1 MCTVTII
8 PLAGS
13 DQGGPGYRLKVNRD
27 ELRTRPEASPP
38 VWREVHPSGMS
49 GPTRRAIYPVD
60 PKGGGTWVAAAPGG
74 LAMAVLN
81 LNLTPAPPVPADLI
95 SRGAI
100 IPGLVGYSHADEV
113 IAGLERMDLERYKPF
128 RLVVMDLARV
138 EAGAGPDVAACLRP
152 VEAAWDRD
160 SLRVVEHRCWNGGDG
175 VSVGGCWASSGLG
188 DAVVQVRLP
197 LWEGMLMAPAAD
209 AAAVQERFHAHRWP
223 DRTHQSVLMTR
234 PDARTVS
241 ITTVEVRA
249 RTAVEAGVGADV
261 RMWYQPVQ
269 DGPTPVIRREP
280 LGVAGLAG

>member
-8 PLAGS
+8 PLEGA
-13 DQGGPGYRLKVNRD
+13 GYRLKVNRD

-49 GPTRRAIYPVD
+49 GPSRRAIYPVD

-74 LAMAVLN
+74 LAMAILN

-100 IPGLVGYSHADEV
+100 IPGLVGHARADDV

-128 RLVVMDLARV
+128 RLVVMDLMRV
-138 EAGAGPDVAACLRP
+138 GGSQDGPEAGQVRP
-152 VEAAWDRD
+152 VEAAWDRQ
-160 SLRVVEHRCWNGGDG
+160 SLTVTERAGKAA
-175 VSVGGCWASSGLG
+175 CWASSGLG
-188 DAVVQVRLP
+188 DAIVQVRLP
-197 LWEGMLMAPAAD
+197 MWEEMLAASGGAG
-209 AAAVQERFHAHRWP
+209 AAETQERFHTHRWP
-223 DRTHQSVLMTR
+223 ERTHQSVLMSR

-249 RTAVEAGVGADV
+249 DAAGSGADV
-261 RMWYQPVQ
+261 RMWYEPV
-269 DGPTPVIRREP
+269 REAEP
-280 LGVAGLAG
+280 LSVVRDRGRSGSRAG